1 MLGGQTRW
9 RLLPPS
15 EEVTP
20 LTEFKGEPLPVLQH
34 ITRRIRVQD
43 GVYTIDAALWKQCDG
58 YFQGTRYDP
67 AGITD
72 YNAAP
77 DPNFSVDEQA
87 LPDPVQDPDGEWRT
101 KYCAP
106 DPGNDPPGNEAA
118 CALPQYESEKVEVVV
133 LERLQTVEPA
143 QELAPGEEVAPKP
156 VIRDRRAKS

>member
-43 GVYTIDAALWKQCDG
+43 GIYTIDAALWKQSDG

-72 YNAAP
+72 YNCCP
-77 DPNFSVDEQA
+77 NPNFSVDGQCA
-87 LPDPVQDPDGEWRT
+87 QPPVSGVCEAGI
-101 KYCAP
+101 YCAP
-106 DPGNDPPGNEAA
+106 GEGVPGGSDQ
-118 CALPQYESEKVEVVV
+118 CALPAYESEKVEVVV
-133 LERLQTVEPA
+133 LVPLQTIEPSR
-143 QELAPGEEVAPKP
+143 QVVPVRELAPQA
-156 VIRDRRAKS
+156 VIAERTNK